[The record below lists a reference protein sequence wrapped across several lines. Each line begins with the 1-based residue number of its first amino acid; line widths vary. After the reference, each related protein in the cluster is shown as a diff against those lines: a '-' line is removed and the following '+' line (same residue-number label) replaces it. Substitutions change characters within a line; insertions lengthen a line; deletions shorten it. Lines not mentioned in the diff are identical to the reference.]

1 MPARNNLCRT
11 SPSPAGEREEPNKG
25 QSRIYGIHAVTS
37 LFEKSPER
45 IVCLYVQEPKSRHTA
60 ELIERAKLLK
70 VSVHLLSVQMF
81 NQLMGPVNHQGLA
94 VDCFK
99 PHYFTEND
107 LKRWVDNPDIQP
119 FFLVL
124 DGVQDP
130 HNLGACLRS
139 ADAAGVHAVIVP
151 KDRSVGL
158 TPTVAK
164 VACGAAETVP
174 LITVTNLS
182 RTLNFLKEHQI
193 WCVGLDGDANTSV
206 YQFNLTGKLALVL
219 GGEGKGLRRLTRET
233 CDELLSIPMQGS
245 VPSLNV
251 SVATGIV
258 LFETLR
264 QKKRVMEN
272 SITRQST
279 SRTTNL

>member
-1 MPARNNLCRT
+1 M
-11 SPSPAGEREEPNKG
+11 SS
-25 QSRIYGIHAVTS
+25 SWVYGVHAVTS
-37 LFEKSPER
+37 LFNQSPER
-45 IVCLYVQEPKSRHTA
+45 AVCFYVQASRSHQATQLITRA
-60 ELIERAKLLK
+60 EALNIPVKLL
-70 VSVHLLSVQMF
+70 S
-81 NQLMGPVNHQGLA
+81 NQDFDQLVGSVNHQGFA
-94 VDCFK
+94 IECFK
-99 PHYFTEND
+99 PQHFNEND
-107 LKRWVDNPDIQP
+107 LAKWVTDPDIQP

-124 DGVQDP
+124 DSIQDP

-151 KDRSVGL
+151 KDKSVGL

-193 WCVGLDGDANTSV
+193 WCIGLDGSAQTSI
-206 YQFNLTGKLALVL
+206 YQFNLTGRLALVL

-233 CDELLSIPMQGS
+233 CDELLAIPMQGS
-245 VPSLNV
+245 VASLNV

-258 LFETLR
+258 LFEALR
-264 QKKRVMEN
+264 QKKRIMAKP
-272 SITRQST
+272 
-279 SRTTNL
+279 

>member
-1 MPARNNLCRT
+1 MV
-11 SPSPAGEREEPNKG
+11 
-25 QSRIYGIHAVTS
+25 QSWVYGIHAVTS
-37 LFEKSPER
+37 LINQSPER
-45 IVCLYVQEPKSRHTA
+45 IIGLYVQESRNNSV
-60 ELIERAKLLK
+60 AKLIAQAESLHIPIK
-70 VSVHLLSVQMF
+70 LLSVQKF
-81 NQLMGPVNHQGLA
+81 NQLFGSVNHQGLA
-94 VDCFK
+94 AECFK
-99 PHYFTEND
+99 PQNFNEND
-107 LKRWVDNPDIQP
+107 LAKLVNNPEIQP

-124 DGVQDP
+124 DGIQDP

-139 ADAAGVHAVIVP
+139 ADAAGVHAVIIP

-193 WCVGLDGDANTSV
+193 WCIGLDGSARTSI
-206 YQFNLTGKLALVL
+206 YQFDLTGRLALIL

-233 CDELLSIPMQGS
+233 CDELLSIPMCGN
-245 VPSLNV
+245 VASLNV

-258 LFETLR
+258 LFEALR
-264 QKKRVMEN
+264 QKKAEPNRF
-272 SITRQST
+272 R
-279 SRTTNL
+279 